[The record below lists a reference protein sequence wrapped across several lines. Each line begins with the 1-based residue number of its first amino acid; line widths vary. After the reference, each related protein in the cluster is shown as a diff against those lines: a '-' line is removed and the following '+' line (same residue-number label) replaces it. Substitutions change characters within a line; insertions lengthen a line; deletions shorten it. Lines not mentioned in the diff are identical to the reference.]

1 MQIYND
7 KKQRI
12 GTVSQVANRT
22 VTKTLDTGDR
32 EISFEYPAN
41 GKQVQL
47 LREEFYIRTKEDE
60 FVIKEIETGDRYNKY
75 TAVLN
80 VEELEGA
87 HFPYGFASQEQT
99 IRACLE
105 FAFEGTGWTV
115 RECTII
121 KRRTI
126 DIEEKTTAWE
136 VLQQCLKTYRCECR
150 IDSLNKSIDIYE
162 QIGEDRGCY
171 FIEGLNLRKLT
182 LKSDTYEFY
191 TRIYPIG
198 KDGITI
204 EWLHGKPYLENY
216 QYSSK
221 VKTYVWKDE
230 RYTNTTSLIEDAQ
243 AKLEEMSKPYKAYT
257 ADVADLAKTNP
268 IYNDILDYG
277 IGDTVYLVSKKT
289 KTKEKQRIVK
299 IVEYPENPERNTVEL
314 SNISKSFAEVQ
325 KTETELAKQ
334 EAISIS
340 KNSTKKILDGLP
352 TVEEVETRITA
363 SKEEI
368 ELGASKKYQTKD
380 DMGNYFTTE
389 QTEAVI
395 KVKTDSITQQVS
407 RKVGSD
413 EIIAKINMSPEAV
426 DIDADKINL
435 NGAVTANQNFK
446 ILLDGSMETKSAK
459 ITGGSLEVGAGC
471 KLTTNGLLYAVSPK
485 MLTGMSLGKRMSGG
499 FEEQDYALSMYY
511 MGDQFFIGSQ
521 GTGTT
526 WMNDIKPLEIY
537 TYGDITCVG
546 DFVSIGSKNRAAETK
561 DFGIVKQYC
570 YEMASP
576 FFGDAGAGK
585 VDETGKCFIFLDPKF
600 VQTIET
606 GHEYLIF
613 LTAAG
618 TGELYVKKEEVQ
630 EEFFIVYG
638 KPGLEFFW
646 EVKAKQKGY
655 ENDRLAKAEPPEER
669 NLMTENDQIMEN
681 EMYENL
687 IMVEIEIEKDIK
699 ETAET
704 EEKRMEE
711 LEWTE

>member
-1 MQIYND
+1 MQIYDD
-7 KKQRI
+7 KKKRI
-12 GTVSQVANRT
+12 GTVRQVANRT

-41 GKQVQL
+41 GKNVHI

-60 FVIKEIETGDRYNKY
+60 YVIKEIETGDRYNKY

-99 IRACLE
+99 VRACLE

-115 RECTII
+115 GECTIT

-136 VLQQCLKTYRCECR
+136 VLQKCLKTYRCECR
-150 IDSLNKSIDIYE
+150 IDSLNKSVNLYE

-171 FIEGLNLRKLT
+171 FIEGLNLRKLS

-221 VKTYVWKDE
+221 IKTYVWKDE
-230 RYTNTTSLIEDAQ
+230 RYTNTTSLIEDAR

-257 ADVADLAKTNP
+257 ADVADLAKANP
-268 IYNDILDYG
+268 VYKDILDYG

-289 KTKEKQRIVK
+289 KVREKQRIVK
-299 IVEYPENPERNTVEL
+299 IVEYPETPEKNTVEL
-314 SNISKSFAEVQ
+314 SNVSKSFAEVQ
-325 KTETELAKQ
+325 KTETEIAKQ

-363 SKEEI
+363 SKEEV
-368 ELGASKKYQTKD
+368 ELAASKKYQTKD

-389 QTEAVI
+389 QTEAAI
-395 KVKTDSITQQVS
+395 KVKTDSITQEVS
-407 RKVGSD
+407 RKVGTD
-413 EIIAKINMSPEAV
+413 EIISRINMSPEAV
-426 DIDADKINL
+426 DIKADKINL

-459 ITGGSLEVGAGC
+459 INGGSLEIGAGC
-471 KLTTNGLLYAVSPK
+471 KLTSNGTFYAVSPK
-485 MLTGMSLGKRMSGG
+485 MLTGIELGKYAAVG
-499 FEEQDYALSMYY
+499 FENHEFGLAMYY
-511 MGDQFFIGSQ
+511 VGDSFHVGSQ
-521 GTGTT
+521 DVGTT
-526 WMNDIKPLEIY
+526 WMNDIKPQNVY
-537 TYGDITCVG
+537 SFGDITCVG
-546 DFVSIGSKNRAAETK
+546 SFVSIGSKNRAAETK
-561 DFGIVKQYC
+561 DFGLVKQYC
-570 YEMASP
+570 YETASP
-576 FFGDAGAGK
+576 YFGDMGSGK
-585 VDETGKCFIFLDPKF
+585 IDETGKCFIFLDQKF
-600 VQTIET
+600 MQTVET
-606 GHEYLIF
+606 AHDYLIF

-618 TGELYVKKEEVQ
+618 NGELFVKKEEIR
-630 EEFFIVYG
+630 EDFFVVYG

-646 EVKAKQKGY
+646 EIKAKQKGY
-655 ENDRLAKAEPPEER
+655 ESDRLAQAESIEER
-669 NLMTENDQIMEN
+669 ETLTESDQVMMN
-681 EMYENL
+681 EMNEN
-687 IMVEIEIEKDIK
+687 IMLVGAEIEKDEK
-699 ETAET
+699 ETVEM
-704 EEKRMEE
+704 EMKRMEE